1 MISNV
6 LSSTGL
12 FRDPLTTK
20 QILNSLTNHQNQL
33 LDNGKFLFNPITG
46 DLIVPIVTQNE
57 VAKIIINIF

>member
-6 LSSTGL
+6 LESTGV

-20 QILNSLTNHQNQL
+20 EILSSLSASQNQL
-33 LDNGKFLFNPITG
+33 LDKGRFLFNPITG

-57 VAKIIINIF
+57 IAKVIINIF